1 MAAPDGAVVITAG
14 AEPTI
19 VAARET
25 APDLISVP
33 PVPQAEVVDTNSCG
47 DAFVGGF
54 LRRAAL
60 GCELRECVEEG
71 HRCAGIVL
79 RRRGCSIEAAA
90 M

>member
-1 MAAPDGAVVITAG
+1 MAG
-14 AEPTI
+14 AAGGE
-19 VAARET
+19 AARATE
-25 APDLISVP
+25 AAEA
-33 PVPQAEVVDTNSCG
+33 VPQAEVVDTNSCG

-60 GCELRECVEEG
+60 GCELRVCVEEG
-71 HRCAGIVL
+71 HRCAGVIL